1 MLHCDYRLEHKTEAL
16 FHYTDKG
23 TPPVIDIKI
32 PFNGR
37 YAIFAGMLY
46 DGTAISNNFAGTL
59 YFRDCGHSDAVAKH
73 AEDYT
78 VFGQSA
84 G

>member
-1 MLHCDYRLEHKTEAL
+1 
-16 FHYTDKG
+16 
-23 TPPVIDIKI
+23 
-32 PFNGR
+32 
-37 YAIFAGMLY
+37 MLY